1 MTDRMQLWFLYQKFS
16 IPTALLCS
24 VPICHA
30 QYYRE
35 GRGDLS
41 QGSDL
46 DLGLL
51 GFAFFVF
58 LFLWSIIKATDG
70 DTDAGVGYFMLMI
83 IVLGVCTVLQTF
95 APYFIFQGFLI
106 YKAVK

>member
-1 MTDRMQLWFLYQKFS
+1 MTDRMRSQFLYQKFS
-16 IPTALLCS
+16 VPLVLLCS

-51 GFAFFVF
+51 GFAFFIF
-58 LFLWSIIKATDG
+58 LFLWSIFKATDG
-70 DTDAGVGYFMLMI
+70 DTDAGVGYVIAML
-83 IVLGVCTVLQTF
+83 IVLSVSAALQTF
-95 APYFIFQGFLI
+95 TPYFIFQGFLI

>member
-1 MTDRMQLWFLYQKFS
+1 MRSHFLYQKFS
-16 IPTALLCS
+16 VPLALLCP

-51 GFAFFVF
+51 GLAFFVF
-58 LFLWSIIKATDG
+58 LFWWSIIKATDG
-70 DTDAGVGYFMLMI
+70 DVDAGVGYAIAMI
-83 IVLGVCTVLQTF
+83 IVLSVCAALQTF
-95 APYFIFQGFLI
+95 APYFFFQGFLI